1 MKKVLIILFLVF
13 LGVLGLKLNI
23 KAENDKMYSYDY
35 YNKVIAAA
43 PAYYK
48 ASEVFYYT
56 FPLEENENID
66 FIDIKFYKEYIYV
79 LRQKSVLKLDKDYKF
94 LSKYYINRPDIDFQ
108 SFDIKNETIYIANK
122 EYLIITDLKDDLST
136 LVVDYTFPGSK
147 NIIKLDENSNM
158 PGLKKDGFRP
168 QIVKVDDVGHIYL
181 KIENIG
187 EGIVEIDRNANFK
200 KFVGTNKVEI
210 SAIEAFWR
218 KLSNTKSSTK
228 TYIPIQFSSFAVD
241 ASGFVYATNKATGSK
256 PVQKFNYKGENI
268 LVENG
273 NTKVVGDIING
284 QVISNFIDI
293 DVNDYGLFVALN
305 DATPKSVDGV
315 EVPVNKKMFVYND
328 SGQLLYVVGKY
339 NEISNLSLN
348 DPTKVR
354 WHNNSLVVIDN
365 GKQKTNR
372 IIVFKPTKYGEQ
384 INKASEL
391 YYKGRLQEAKVIWEE
406 ILKLNT
412 NNDLAYV
419 GIGKINYQEK
429 KYSESMNQFK
439 LGNNRIY
446 YSKAYAKVRNQNL
459 RKIFPWV
466 VGGVVVLAIGVKG
479 FTIWK
484 KKKQEN

>member
-1 MKKVLIILFLVF
+1 MKKILIIIFLVF
-13 LGVLGLKLNI
+13 LGILGIKSNF
-23 KAENDKMYSYDY
+23 KAENETMYGYDY

-56 FPLEENENID
+56 FPLENKEKID
-66 FIDIKFYKEYIYV
+66 FIDIKFYKENIFV
-79 LRQKSVLKLDKDYKF
+79 LREKSILKLDKNYKF
-94 LSKYYINRPDIDFQ
+94 LNKYYINRPDIDFQ
-108 SFDIKNETIYIANK
+108 SFDIKNDVLYVANK
-122 EYLIITDLKDDLST
+122 TYLIITDLKENLQDLEI
-136 LVVDYTFPGSK
+136 DYNIGSK
-147 NIIKLDENSNM
+147 NIIKLDESSNM
-158 PGLKKDGFRP
+158 PGLTNDGFRP
-168 QIVKVDDVGHIYL
+168 QVVKVDEVGHIYL

-187 EGIVEIDRNANFK
+187 EGIVEIDRNSNFK

-210 SAIEAFWR
+210 SAIESFWR
-218 KLSNTKSSTK
+218 KLSNTKSSK
-228 TYIPIQFSSFAVD
+228 KRYIPTEFSSFSVD
-241 ASGFVYATNKATGSK
+241 SSGFVYATNKSLGAK

-273 NTKVVGDIING
+273 NTKVVGDIISG

-293 DVNDYGLFVALN
+293 DVNNYGLFVALN
-305 DATPKSVDGV
+305 DATPKTV
-315 EVPVNKKMFVYND
+315 EGIDVPVNKKMFVYND
-328 SGQLLYVVGKY
+328 SGQLLYILGKY

-354 WHNNSLVVIDN
+354 WNNNEIVVLDN

-391 YYKGRLQEAKVIWEE
+391 YYKGQLQESKNVWEE

-429 KYSESMNQFK
+429 NYNQALNNFK

-459 RKIFPWV
+459 RKIIPWIIGSV
-466 VGGVVVLAIGVKG
+466 VIAAVGVKG
-479 FTIWK
+479 FLIWK
-484 KKKQEN
+484 KKNQEN